1 MVIALR
7 SAPCHDGVV
16 SGDQG
21 VTNESPTVTLRPP
34 LTGLI
39 AVWGL
44 AVCVTPVAFGMPG
57 LQVLYLGPLAAAVW
71 LLRTRTV
78 AGSEKIM
85 TRRVLG
91 ARDIAWSEVAGL
103 RVDGRSRVWAVL
115 HGGEEIR
122 LPAVRVRDLP
132 ALSSASQGR
141 LPDPLGTT

>member
-1 MVIALR
+1 MVT
-7 SAPCHDGVV
+7 D
-16 SGDQG
+16 
-21 VTNESPTVTLRPP
+21 SPTVTLRPP

-44 AVCVTPVAFGMPG
+44 AVCVTPVAFGVPG

-78 AGSEKIM
+78 AGPETIM

-91 ARDIAWSEVAGL
+91 ARNVAWSDLEGL

-115 HGGEEIR
+115 RGGEEVR
-122 LPAVRVRDLP
+122 LPAVRARDLP
-132 ALSSASQGR
+132 ALSSASRGR
-141 LPDPLGTT
+141 LPDPLAA